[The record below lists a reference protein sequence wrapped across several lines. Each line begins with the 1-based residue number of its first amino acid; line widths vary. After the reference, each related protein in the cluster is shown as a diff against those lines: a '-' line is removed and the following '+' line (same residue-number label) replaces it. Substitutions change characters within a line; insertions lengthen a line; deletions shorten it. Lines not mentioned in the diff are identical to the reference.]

1 MNPKKYHGDNDMTFE
16 EAINE
21 LAEHPNNNGRISR
34 ALESIESSLTKIGE
48 DIVTKLD
55 DTYEVIIE
63 DEPEKLKCEWRG
75 TKKASDGCTGKN
87 LTSFYHHGETR
98 LMTLCN
104 ECREKAIIQ
113 RFSKHDNPITSFDL

>member
-1 MNPKKYHGDNDMTFE
+1 MNFE
-16 EAINE
+16 EAIEKDMVNVMRV
-21 LAEHPNNNGRISR
+21 LEHYYHEGMIDDATMTKCRSMIQN
-34 ALESIESSLTKIGE
+34 KIGE

>member
-16 EAINE
+16 EAIE
-21 LAEHPNNNGRISR
+21 KGRLAS
-34 ALESIESSLTKIGE
+34 ALESIETSLTKIGE

-55 DTYEVIIE
+55 DSYEVIIE

-104 ECREKAIIQ
+104 ECREKSIIQ
-113 RFSKHDNPITSFDL
+113 RFADNPITSFDL

>member
-1 MNPKKYHGDNDMTFE
+1 MNQQTHWADTQLWLFE
-16 EAINE
+16 EAIDKGN
-21 LAEHPNNNGRISR
+21 
-34 ALESIESSLTKIGE
+34 IESSLTKIGE

-55 DTYEVIIE
+55 DSYEVIIE

-87 LTSFYHHGETR
+87 LTSFYHYGETR

-104 ECREKAIIQ
+104 ECREKSIIQ
-113 RFSKHDNPITSFDL
+113 RFADNPMTSFDL

>member
-1 MNPKKYHGDNDMTFE
+1 VQISQRSRADEKRNDGENDMNFE
-16 EAINE
+16 EAIE
-21 LAEHPNNNGRISR
+21 KGRLAS

-55 DTYEVIIE
+55 DSYEVIIE

-104 ECREKAIIQ
+104 ECREKSIIQ
-113 RFSKHDNPITSFDL
+113 RFADNPITSFDL